1 MDMRTIHLARS
12 LVPAAL
18 LGSLALAVPGQEPR
32 PPSAREQEDLVKA
45 YLALDARSSA
55 GLAEQRSILARLE
68 TVGELSESDAKAWR
82 KKLSKLWDKGRTI
95 ERKPGQKHFWEEEK
109 RGLFIVG
116 GETKRPKG
124 LLIAMHGGGAG
135 EGDAWSAHSAYNGAA
150 DDLGLLALYPQ
161 VLERTEHGWID
172 SGTEEFVLD
181 LLDAALRTW
190 DVDRNRVYFAGHSMG
205 GYGTWTLG
213 AHHADRL
220 AALAP
225 AAGAATPVLGPDGTV
240 DDVIDGVVPNLR
252 NLRIVIYQS
261 DDDPRGP
268 PEPNRVA
275 VAKLAEARER
285 WGGFD
290 FEYWEV
296 QGNGHELPPGGT
308 RAHLDKIAAAE
319 RDPLPAKVVWQPAL
333 TWKRH
338 FYWLGWEQ
346 PARGAILVAEADRER
361 NEVRVEC
368 PVNPRGLAVFLDGRL
383 VDLARE
389 VVVTLNGA
397 EVFRGRPARSLAA
410 LVQSGAGGDPALT
423 FECRVPLAR

>member
-1 MDMRTIHLARS
+1 MRTIPLVRS
-12 LVPAAL
+12 FVPAAL
-18 LGSLALAVPGQEPR
+18 LGALAVAGSAQEPR
-32 PPSAREQEDLVKA
+32 PPSSREQEELVKT
-45 YLALDARSSA
+45 YLALDGRASD
-55 GLAEQRSILARLE
+55 GLAQQRSILARLE
-68 TVGELSESDAKAWR
+68 DVGELSASDAKAWR
-82 KKLSKLWDKGRTI
+82 KKLAKLWDKGKAI
-95 ERKPGQKHFWEEEK
+95 EKKPGQKHFWAEEK

-124 LLIAMHGGGAG
+124 LLVAMHGGGAG
-135 EGDAWSAHSAYNGAA
+135 EGDAWSAHSAYNSAA
-150 DDLGLLALYPQ
+150 DDLGLLAIYPQ

-190 DVDRNRVYFAGHSMG
+190 DVNRDRVYFAGHSMG

-225 AAGAATPVLGPDGTV
+225 AAGAATPVFGSDGSV
-240 DDVIDGVVPNLR
+240 QDVIEGVVPNLR
-252 NLRIVIYQS
+252 NVRIVIYQS
-261 DDDPRGP
+261 DDDPRVP

-275 VAKLAEARER
+275 VQKLAEARER

-290 FEYWEV
+290 YEYWEV
-296 QGNGHELPPGGT
+296 PGRGHELPPGGT
-308 RAHLDKIAAAE
+308 GAHLQKIVSAE

-338 FYWLGWEQ
+338 FYWLGWDR
-346 PARGAILVAEADRER
+346 PARGAVVVAEVDRER

-368 PVNPRGLAVFLDGRL
+368 PVNPQGLSVFLDERL
-383 VDLARE
+383 VDLERE
-389 VVVTLNGA
+389 VVVSLNGT
-397 EVFRGRPARSLAA
+397 EVFRGRPARSLAT
-410 LVQSGAGGDPALT
+410 LVQSGACGDPALT
-423 FECRVPLAR
+423 FDCRVPLAP